1 MKRIQLNGV
10 IVDNWFDDPWFASD
24 IDKGLMTPS
33 GRVVRALAE
42 ADPESGVDLAINSPG
57 GIVDAA
63 REISVALAD
72 LAARGVPIRITIGA
86 LAASA
91 AAEIVLQAPAG
102 AEVLA
107 HVNSRLMFHSATV
120 AAEGGPDAHRAAT
133 ADLESVNEPTIEAL
147 VAHGLPRTRVEAAFR
162 DDGQLW
168 LTAKAAEEYG
178 IVDSILGTEAAAPA
192 VADPAAAARIAQ
204 PTAQLERLAERI
216 PTLSRISRLAAL
228 GVGEPDPATVLD
240 AAPAGEPDAP
250 AADPTPAPDQPEA
263 PATDSAPTSAA
274 PAPEDPPAE
283 GGASRP
289 REPPAASPEPAPEPS
304 PAPAPAPETPP
315 APDARV
321 EALRAALEKAE
332 LSARNIQ
339 SASGK
344 KIAALERDLA
354 AALAE
359 RDAARAELEATRQSI
374 SDLTAR
380 ADALAGLVE
389 TERTKRASLVGGAL
403 APEGTVDTSVPP
415 ASATPCSDALDA
427 IRSLD
432 DRRAYA
438 KAHAA
443 EIAAERA
450 AAARPRRRR

>member
-1 MKRIQLNGV
+1 MKKVQLNGV

-91 AAEIVLQAPAG
+91 AAEIVLQAPTG

-168 LTAKAAEEYG
+168 LTAKAAEEFG
-178 IVDSILGTEAAAPA
+178 IVDGILGTEAAAPA
-192 VADPAAAARIAQ
+192 VADPDAAARIAK

-228 GVGEPDPATVLD
+228 GVGEPDPATILD

-263 PATDSAPTSAA
+263 PAPDSAPTSPA

-283 GGASRP
+283 GGASSP
-289 REPPAASPEPAPEPS
+289 SEPPAA
-304 PAPAPAPETPP
+304 PAPAPAPADQASAAKPSEP
-315 APDARV
+315 APGRV
-321 EALRAALEKAE
+321 APSSGVAPADPVASLEKQLRAV
-332 LSARNIQ
+332 Q
-339 SASGK
+339 SASAK
-344 KIAALERDLA
+344 KIHELQTSLA
-354 AALAE
+354 AAEAARDRSQAQLAE
-359 RDAARAELEATRQSI
+359 LTQRVAALGSALEAER
-374 SDLTAR
+374 TAR
-380 ADALAGLVE
+380 AD
-389 TERTKRASLVGGAL
+389 LVGGVL
-403 APEGTVDTSVPP
+403 APESDTEAP
-415 ASATPCSDALDA
+415 ASATPHTDRMAAL
-427 IRSLD
+427 RSLD
-432 DRRAYA
+432 ERLAYA
-438 KAHAA
+438 REHRA
-443 EIAAERA
+443 ELAAERV
-450 AAARPRRRR
+450 RIRR

>member
-1 MKRIQLNGV
+1 MKKVQLNGV

-91 AAEIVLQAPAG
+91 AAEIVLQAPTG

-168 LTAKAAEEYG
+168 LTAKAAEEFG

-192 VADPAAAARIAQ
+192 VADPDAAARIAK
-204 PTAQLERLAERI
+204 PTAKLERLAERI

-240 AAPAGEPDAP
+240 AAPAGEPEAP

-263 PATDSAPTSAA
+263 PAPDSAPTSAA
-274 PAPEDPPAE
+274 PGAEDPA
-283 GGASRP
+283 
-289 REPPAASPEPAPEPS
+289 PEPAPEPEPE
-304 PAPAPAPETPP
+304 PAPAPAPEPHASTEPAPAPAPEAPP
-315 APDARV
+315 APDERATS
-321 EALRAALEKAE
+321 LRAALDAATDALQNREKALRSTQSSAAKRIRELVERAEKAE
-332 LSARNIQ
+332 R
-339 SASGK
+339 
-344 KIAALERDLA
+344 ERDALRA
-354 AALAE
+354 EFDGLAE
-359 RDAARAELEATRQSI
+359 RAKSLS
-374 SDLTAR
+374 S
-380 ADALAGLVE
+380 LVE
-389 TERTKRASLVGGAL
+389 HERALRASLVGGAL
-403 APEGTVDTSVPP
+403 APESPVDP
-415 ASATPCSDALDA
+415 ATAVQGATPTIDAYNALKTPDEREA
-427 IRSLD
+427 FFRQ
-432 DRRAYA
+432 
-438 KAHAA
+438 HAA

-450 AAARPRRRR
+450 ARNARRR

>member
-1 MKRIQLNGV
+1 MKKVQLNGV

-33 GRVVRALAE
+33 GRVVRALAD

-72 LAARGVPIRITIGA
+72 LAGRGVPIRITIGA

-91 AAEIVLQAPAG
+91 AAEIVLQAPTG

-168 LTAKAAEEYG
+168 LTAKAAEEFG

-192 VADPAAAARIAQ
+192 VADPAAAARIAK

-263 PATDSAPTSAA
+263 PAPDSAPTSPA

-283 GGASRP
+283 GGASSP
-289 REPPAASPEPAPEPS
+289 SEPPAAT

-321 EALRAALEKAE
+321 EALRASLEKAE
-332 LSARNIQ
+332 LSARTIQ

>member
-1 MKRIQLNGV
+1 MKKVQLNGV

-33 GRVVRALAE
+33 GRVVRALSE

-72 LAARGVPIRITIGA
+72 LAERGVPIRITIGA

-91 AAEIVLQAPAG
+91 AAEIVLQAPTG

-147 VAHGLPRTRVEAAFR
+147 VAHGLPRSRVEAAFR

-168 LTAKAAEEYG
+168 LTAKAAEEFG

-228 GVGEPDPATVLD
+228 GVGEPDPATILD
-240 AAPAGEPDAP
+240 AAPAGEPEAP

-263 PATDSAPTSAA
+263 PAPDSAPASPA

-283 GGASRP
+283 GGASSP
-289 REPPAASPEPAPEPS
+289 SEPPAASPEPAAAPS
-304 PAPAPAPETPP
+304 PAPEAPP

-321 EALRAALEKAE
+321 EALRASLEKAE

-415 ASATPCSDALDA
+415 ASATPCSDALDT

>member
-1 MKRIQLNGV
+1 MKKIQLNGV

-91 AAEIVLQAPAG
+91 AAEIVLQAPTG

-168 LTAKAAEEYG
+168 LTARAAEEYG
-178 IVDSILGTEAAAPA
+178 IVNTILGTEAAAPA
-192 VADPAAAARIAQ
+192 VADPDAAARIAK

-228 GVGEPDPATVLD
+228 GVGEPDPATILD

-263 PATDSAPTSAA
+263 PAPDSAPTSAA

-289 REPPAASPEPAPEPS
+289 GEPPAATPAPTPAPE
-304 PAPAPAPETPP
+304 ATP
-315 APDARV
+315 APDASV
-321 EALRAALEKAE
+321 EALRASLEKAE

-389 TERTKRASLVGGAL
+389 TERNARASLVGGAL
-403 APEGTVDTSVPP
+403 APEGPVDTGLPP
-415 ASATPCSDALDA
+415 ASATPCSDELDA

>member
-1 MKRIQLNGV
+1 MKKINLNGV
-10 IVDNWFDDPWFASD
+10 IVDNWFDDPWFATD
-24 IDKGLMTPS
+24 IEKGLMTPS
-33 GRVVRALAE
+33 GRVVRALSE

-91 AAEIVLQAPAG
+91 AAEIVLQAPIG

-147 VAHGLPRTRVEAAFR
+147 VAHGLPRSRVEAAFR

-168 LTAKAAEEYG
+168 LTAKAAEEFG

-228 GVGEPDPATVLD
+228 GVGEPDPATILD
-240 AAPAGEPDAP
+240 AAPAGEPEAP

-263 PATDSAPTSAA
+263 PAPDSAPTSPT
-274 PAPEDPPAE
+274 PAPEDPPAD
-283 GGASRP
+283 GGASSP
-289 REPPAASPEPAPEPS
+289 SEPPA
-304 PAPAPAPETPP
+304 PAPAPAPEAPP

-321 EALRAALEKAE
+321 EALRASLEKAE
-332 LSARNIQ
+332 LSARSIQ

-354 AALAE
+354 AAIAE
-359 RDAARAELEATRQSI
+359 RDAARAELEATHQYI

-380 ADALAGLVE
+380 AEALAGLVE
-389 TERTKRASLVGGAL
+389 TERNARASLVGGAL
-403 APEGTVDTSVPP
+403 APEGPVDTGLPP

>member
-1 MKRIQLNGV
+1 MKKIQLNGV

-33 GRVVRALAE
+33 GRVVRALSE

-91 AAEIVLQAPAG
+91 AAEIVLQAPTG

-168 LTAKAAEEYG
+168 LTARAAEEYG
-178 IVDSILGTEAAAPA
+178 IVDTILGTEAAAPA
-192 VADPAAAARIAQ
+192 VADPDAAARIAQ

-228 GVGEPDPATVLD
+228 GVGEPDPATILD

-263 PATDSAPTSAA
+263 PAPDSAPTSPA

-283 GGASRP
+283 GGASSP
-289 REPPAASPEPAPEPS
+289 SEPPAATPAPTPEPEA
-304 PAPAPAPETPP
+304 PP
-315 APDARV
+315 APDATV
-321 EALRAALEKAE
+321 EALRASLEKAE

>member
-1 MKRIQLNGV
+1 MKKIQLNGV

-91 AAEIVLQAPAG
+91 AAEIVLQAPTG

-168 LTAKAAEEYG
+168 LTAKAAEEFG

-192 VADPAAAARIAQ
+192 VADPDAAARIAR

-228 GVGEPDPATVLD
+228 GVGEPDPATILD

-263 PATDSAPTSAA
+263 PAPDSAPTSPA
-274 PAPEDPPAE
+274 PAPEDSPAE
-283 GGASRP
+283 DGASSP
-289 REPPAASPEPAPEPS
+289 SEPPAASPDPAPS
-304 PAPAPAPETPP
+304 AP
-315 APDARV
+315 APDAPPAPQASADPSCEQLR
-321 EALRAALEKAE
+321 EALGRAEAA
-332 LSARNIQ
+332 ARSVQ
-339 SASGK
+339 SAAGK
-344 KIAALERDLA
+344 KIAALERELSNT
-354 AALAE
+354 
-359 RDAARAELEATRQSI
+359 RAELERTRQTI

-380 ADALAGLVE
+380 ANALAGLVE
-389 TERTKRASLVGGAL
+389 TERAARASLVGGAL
-403 APEGTVDTSVPP
+403 APGGEADPATLP
-415 ASATPCSDALDA
+415 ASATPIRDARDAL
-427 IRSLD
+427 RSLD
-432 DRRAYA
+432 DRLAYA
-438 KAHAA
+438 ATHRA
-443 EIAAERA
+443 ELAAERA
-450 AAARPRRRR
+450 RATARRR

>member
-1 MKRIQLNGV
+1 MKKVQLNGV

-91 AAEIVLQAPAG
+91 AAEIVLQAPTG

-168 LTAKAAEEYG
+168 LTAKAAEEFG

-228 GVGEPDPATVLD
+228 GVGEPDPATILD

-263 PATDSAPTSAA
+263 PAPDSAPTSPA

-283 GGASRP
+283 GGASSP
-289 REPPAASPEPAPEPS
+289 SEPLAAPAPSSEPAPAT
-304 PAPAPAPETPP
+304 APAPAQAGAPERL
-315 APDARV
+315 A
-321 EALRAALEKAE
+321 ELEKQVRAV
-332 LSARNIQ
+332 Q

-344 KIAALERDLA
+344 KIHELQTSLE
-354 AALAE
+354 
-359 RDAARAELEATRQSI
+359 AARAETAAALKSRDDAIRERDEAQAKLAQYDARVAQLTSALE
-374 SDLTAR
+374 
-380 ADALAGLVE
+380 G
-389 TERTKRASLVGGAL
+389 ERTARASLVGGVL
-403 APEGTVDTSVPP
+403 APESDTEAP
-415 ASATPCSDALDA
+415 ASATPHADRMA
-427 IRSLD
+427 SLRTVD
-432 DRRAYA
+432 ERLAYA
-438 KAHAA
+438 REHRA
-443 EIAAERA
+443 ELAAERA
-450 AAARPRRRR
+450 RSRARR